1 MSDHVTTATPGNE
14 TILTANY
21 ADTAEALAASR
32 EPIAEPETQES
43 GNGLLAPPV
52 AESAEGLPEWFR
64 DAREQAWRNFET
76 LPMPARTEQAWRF
89 ASLGKISL
97 ERFRQP
103 RVVREDVRDRL
114 VERSAGNQHTA
125 GLMVFANDRL
135 LTRDV
140 YAAELESQGV
150 IWKPLDE
157 AINEHEDIFR
167 HHFMTQEILLG
178 SKKFAALH
186 AANVRSGTFLY
197 VPKNVEVELP
207 LEVFHWL
214 SGEGGSTFPH
224 TLLIA
229 EAGSRVTLVDY
240 FESDRADEAG
250 FACGVND
257 LVIGP
262 GAKVTYLCA
271 QNWSEK
277 VTSFQINTTTVERDA
292 HVTSL
297 HLNLGSA
304 YARLESLS
312 RLVGDGGRSDMLAAT
327 VADGVQ
333 EFDQRT
339 LQDHVA
345 PHTTSDL
352 LYKNALTDTARAIFA
367 GLIRVEP
374 KAQHTDA
381 YQKVR
386 NLLLSEEAEANSM
399 PGLEILADEVRCT
412 HGATSGSV
420 DTEEMFYLLSRGID
434 PLSARELIVFGFL
447 NEIIE
452 RLGNERITGRLTK
465 LLRAKFERMRE
476 RRRGSSAL
484 AA

>member
-1 MSDHVTTATPGNE
+1 MTDHVTIATPGDE
-14 TILTANY
+14 TILTANF
-21 ADTAEALAASR
+21 ADTPEALAAS
-32 EPIAEPETQES
+32 EQLAEPETP
-43 GNGLLAPPV
+43 GGGLLSAPMLDD
-52 AESAEGLPEWFR
+52 ADALPAWFR
-64 DAREQAWRNFET
+64 EARDAAWQNFET

-89 ASLGKISL
+89 ASLGKIELDS
-97 ERFRQP
+97 FRQP
-103 RVVREDVRDRL
+103 QPVSAETRERL
-114 VERSAGNQHTA
+114 LARSAGNQRTA
-125 GLMVFANDRL
+125 GLMIFANDRL
-135 LTRDV
+135 LARDV
-140 YAAELESQGV
+140 YAAELERQGV

-157 AINEHEDIFR
+157 AMSAHEAIFR
-167 HHFMTQEILLG
+167 RHFMTQEILLG

-197 VPKNVEVELP
+197 VPKNVQVELP

-214 SGEGGSTFPH
+214 SGEAGSTFPH
-224 TLLIA
+224 TLLVA

-240 FESDRADEAG
+240 FESDRANESG

-271 QNWSEK
+271 QNWSEC

-297 HLNLGSA
+297 HLNLGSN

-312 RLVGDGGRSDMLAAT
+312 RLVGNGGRSDMLAAT
-327 VADGVQ
+327 VADGAQ

-374 KAQHTDA
+374 QAQHTDA

-399 PGLEILADEVRCT
+399 PGLEILADDVRCT

-434 PLSARELIVFGFL
+434 QLSARELIVFGFL
-447 NEIIE
+447 NEINE
-452 RLGNERITGRLTK
+452 RLGDERITGKLTE

-476 RRRGSSAL
+476 RRQRGSGAL